1 MRGAVVKFQMLTD
14 RNNTIE
20 INDLAPGVYMISIDD
35 EKQPITKQF
44 IKK

>member
-1 MRGAVVKFQMLTD
+1 
-14 RNNTIE
+14 
-20 INDLAPGVYMISIDD
+20 LAPGVYMISIDD